1 MPFMTN
7 IFNEYKREGDEK
19 LSIKQHLENIRPYLH
34 DMIFD
39 LRTSGKWKINL
50 FMLSKHDD
58 DESQPMHSKSNQGE
72 ISLID
77 IDTDNSFL
85 CRYQKGQKQQIK
97 DSNFVFDHVDRL
109 FYKYNEIGFKYSGS
123 YIDSKK
129 NKIKNQKS
137 NNISKKR

>member
-1 MPFMTN
+1 
-7 IFNEYKREGDEK
+7 
-19 LSIKQHLENIRPYLH
+19 
-34 DMIFD
+34 
-39 LRTSGKWKINL
+39 
-50 FMLSKHDD
+50 MLSKYDD

-77 IDTDNSFL
+77 IDTENSFL

-109 FYKYNEIGFKYSGS
+109 FYKYHEIGFKYSGS
-123 YIDSKK
+123 YTDSKK

-137 NNISKKR
+137 KNISKKR

>member
-77 IDTDNSFL
+77 IDTENSFL
-85 CRYQKGQKQQIK
+85 CRYQEGQKQQIK

-109 FYKYNEIGFKYSGS
+109 FYKYHEIGFKYSGS

>member
-1 MPFMTN
+1 
-7 IFNEYKREGDEK
+7 
-19 LSIKQHLENIRPYLH
+19 
-34 DMIFD
+34 
-39 LRTSGKWKINL
+39 
-50 FMLSKHDD
+50 MLSKYDD

-77 IDTDNSFL
+77 IDTENSFL

-109 FYKYNEIGFKYSGS
+109 FYKYHEIGFKYSGS

-129 NKIKNQKS
+129 KQNQKP
-137 NNISKKR
+137 KKQKYIQKKMIIVFTVQ